1 MIEITSG
8 IHPSNWTIKKIHT
21 DNVTSYST
29 RKHMIPLITGQTPKA
44 IALKTKPLWQEGLP
58 SIMTH
63 TCINIADPSSAPK
76 KYQTK
81 FVMHWY

>member
-21 DNVTSYST
+21 DNVKSYSA
-29 RKHMIPLITGQTPKA
+29 RKYMIPLITGQTPKA
-44 IALKTKPLWQEGLP
+44 IALKTKPLWQESLP

-63 TCINIADPSSAPK
+63 TYINIADPELFP
-76 KYQTK
+76 
-81 FVMHWY
+81 